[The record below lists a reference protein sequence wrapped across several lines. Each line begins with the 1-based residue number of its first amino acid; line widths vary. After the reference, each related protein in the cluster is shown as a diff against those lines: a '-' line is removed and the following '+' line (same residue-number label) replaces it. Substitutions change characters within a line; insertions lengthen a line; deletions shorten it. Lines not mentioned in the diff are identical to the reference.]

1 MAETCTLSPI
11 EIVKQTGNTILFEQ
25 FNKDE
30 RCPDLVTILT
40 KDSEELS
47 VEQFI
52 NEIKKAKLVV
62 KSYKEFLE
70 NFCPTVYET
79 VFMTENGSVKF
90 VYSLDKPKTESKEY
104 KLYAHPF
111 FKMIINLMDGKSVTD
126 SGNIEFN
133 YDEYKKAL
141 SPESELEECN
151 KIRKQLCYNYNKFN
165 EIKKS
170 GKPSVELKR
179 YAKNIFALREK
190 ICDKYTNKSALAL
203 VPLLIADK
211 QLLIDGLKKGQDK
224 SSDNGNIETPN
235 VCAKLSIDD
244 KGQICCIECKSSDD
258 REPSDNNSDNVMPK
272 LASAIRSD
280 YTERAP
286 SLIRNNEFVGNLVVN
301 TFVLNSGNSVSSAD
315 LATLEEEKNNLLNI
329 YKESL
334 ESFTKAVVKII
345 ERFIGVKSFF
355 DHATYDEKLA
365 DNTSLIIANCKIDAI
380 LNDSEAKSRFK
391 KYFGAL
397 ANEKSTNRIWFG
409 IIPDVLF
416 DENAIQED
424 DDTPD
429 WDPLDDPLG
438 RSPKPKNSSSSN
450 EQPVSLSKAKEMIE
464 ILNEAKIMTFIND
477 NADAKSGF
485 TALTDNKVKDYKDK
499 LESIDSEYTVF
510 CYPNFTIL
518 PDEAAQA
525 KIGNMYDPATT
536 DYKNFY
542 VQIPGVYLDSSYV
555 ACGMMVGI
563 QNYKLLQSFKS
574 LKIDRKYPCVR
585 FDIEDGDHSKIITT
599 KLNRETTT
607 EMPPATKKAI
617 MEDRF
622 GFVFADNRIIYN
634 GKFLKNCYVINSRTL
649 KKGNNGTYKPI
660 FRTLV
665 KNLVDQILRS
675 IDDTVNVD
683 TVSKFKQDFVESWK
697 KANKNEKLK
706 VDNRILMEGESID
719 LEGLQVVVT
728 FNKEKDFCD
737 IIITDK
743 SSSDDKEGDTL

>member
-1 MAETCTLSPI
+1 MAQTYTLSPI

-79 VFMTENGSVKF
+79 VVMTENGSEKF

-104 KLYAHPF
+104 KLYTHPF
-111 FKMIINLMDGKSVTD
+111 FKMIVNLMDGKSVTD
-126 SGNIEFN
+126 AGNIEFN

-141 SPESELEECN
+141 SPESELEEYK
-151 KIRKQLCYNYNKFN
+151 KIRKQLYSNVIDYYK
-165 EIKKS
+165 IKES

-179 YAKNIFALREK
+179 FSKNIIALREK

-211 QLLIDGLKKGQDK
+211 QLQIDGLKKVQDK
-224 SSDNGNIETPN
+224 SSDNGNTVTP
-235 VCAKLSIDD
+235 VVYVKPSIDD
-244 KGQICCIECKSSDD
+244 KGQIFYIECKSSDD
-258 REPSDNNSDNVMPK
+258 REPSDNNSDDVMLK

-286 SLIRNNEFVGNLVVN
+286 SLIRNNEFVGNLIVN
-301 TFVLNSGNSVSSAD
+301 TFVPNSGNSVSSAD

-345 ERFIGVKSFF
+345 EKFIGVKSFF

-438 RSPKPKNSSSSN
+438 RSSKPKNSSSSN
-450 EQPVSLSKAKEMIE
+450 EQSVSLSKAKEMIE

-477 NADAKSGF
+477 NANAKSGF

-525 KIGNMYDPATT
+525 KIGNVYDPATT
-536 DYKNFY
+536 DDKNVY
-542 VQIPGVYLDSSYV
+542 AQIPGVYLDSSYV

-607 EMPPATKKAI
+607 EMLPATKKAI

-634 GKFLKNCYVINSRTL
+634 GKILKNCYVINSRTL
-649 KKGNNGTYKPI
+649 KKGDNGTYKPI
-660 FRTLV
+660 FKTLV

-683 TVSKFKQDFVESWK
+683 TVSKFKQDFVEGWK
-697 KANKNEKLK
+697 KANRDENLK

-719 LEGLQVVVT
+719 LEGLNMVVT
-728 FNKEKDFCD
+728 FNKEKEVWD
-737 IIITDK
+737 IEITDK
-743 SSSDDKEGDTL
+743 SSSDDKEGDN